1 MRLPLIAVAIVASLF
16 GGACASPPVPTPTDV
31 ITSSSP
37 PTTRPSGAGTSSP
50 VPSQSAV
57 AASASPSP
65 SSDAFRVTADEAAAI
80 STVERFIHAINA
92 GDINGA
98 EALVA
103 LDAGASDCD
112 YIQRTVVV
120 FSGKLSVMHWLRARI
135 ADHDRLAVGSIFNE
149 NGVFTP
155 VVGVEFANRSSDT
168 LARLGFPG
176 GVTPATVA
184 KVVLTPD
191 MSQVG
196 GFNLA
201 PGGADPGTIPGTI
214 AKACSPA

>member
-1 MRLPLIAVAIVASLF
+1 MRLPLIAVAIVASLL

-37 PTTRPSGAGTSSP
+37 PTTRPSDAGTSSP
-50 VPSQSAV
+50 GPSQSAV

-80 STVERFIHAINA
+80 STVERFIHSINA
-92 GDINGA
+92 GDTTGA
-98 EALVA
+98 AALVA
-103 LDAGASDCD
+103 QDAEVSDCD

-120 FSGKLSVMHWLRARI
+120 FSGKPSVMQWLRARI
-135 ADHDRLAVGSIFNE
+135 SDHDRLAVGSIFNE
-149 NGVFTP
+149 NDVFTP

-168 LARLGFPG
+168 LARLGFPA
-176 GVTPATVA
+176 GVVPSLGA

-191 MSQVG
+191 MSQVR
-196 GFNLA
+196 GFNLG
-201 PGGADPGTIPGTI
+201 PGGADPGTI
-214 AKACSPA
+214 ASVCSPA